1 MPAEISSITGLQ
13 NLSNLQ
19 DFRADW
25 NCLVSVDLS
34 GLTNLTY
41 VDISD
46 CDDIVTNDPSLTS
59 VNLTGCTSLAD
70 IRIDDSDF
78 SGGIPNLTG
87 LNALEYVDLDQ
98 CEIAGSLD
106 LSFLPS
112 LQGFDVSGNTG
123 LTSVTLSSSQPLG
136 GRGINLAGCAL
147 TLEAV
152 RHIFVTIDE
161 SGQENG
167 NLDIDGGTNA
177 SPSGDTESEDAI
189 QSLQAKGWSMYY
201 N

>member
-13 NLSNLQ
+13 NLTNLQ

-25 NCLVSVDLS
+25 NSLASVDLS

-46 CDDIVTNDPSLTS
+46 CDDIVTNDPSLTT
-59 VNLTGCTSLAD
+59 VNLSGCTSLIQFHA
-70 IRIDDSDF
+70 DDSDF
-78 SGGIPNLTG
+78 SGGIPDLTG
-87 LNALEYVDLDQ
+87 LNALEWLDLDQ
-98 CEIAGSLD
+98 CEITGSLD

-112 LQGFDVSGNTG
+112 LEGCDLNGNTG
-123 LTSVTLSSSQPLG
+123 LTSVTFSSSQPLG
-136 GRGINLAGCAL
+136 ARSINLAGCAL

-152 RHIFVTIDE
+152 THILLTIDAA
-161 SGQENG
+161 GLENG

-177 SPSGDTESEDAI
+177 SPTADEEAEDAI
-189 QSLQAKGWSMYY
+189 QSLQAKGWGIYY